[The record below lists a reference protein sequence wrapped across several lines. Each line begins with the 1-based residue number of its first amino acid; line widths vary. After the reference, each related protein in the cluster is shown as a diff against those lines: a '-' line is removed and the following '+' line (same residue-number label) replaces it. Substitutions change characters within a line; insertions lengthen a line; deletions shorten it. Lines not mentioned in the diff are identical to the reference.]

1 MARVFEQLNFYD
13 IFGYLM
19 PGAVVVGCA
28 LLLVDATFPDATSD
42 LTAASGAELTGLVFL
57 AYLVGHIVQAVAR
70 RIEPPLNAF
79 MWGGWPSEALLRPDD
94 KRFSAEFKTA
104 LRKLIS
110 DRYAMPDKASAGD
123 VFAICYSYVIQNGI
137 RRRVEAFLGL
147 CGLSRGMVVAS
158 MVAALFLAGGAGA
171 HVFHG
176 HSTKDIALY
185 AGGAAAAAL
194 AALAFV
200 DRLVDFS
207 QRFAEAVYRDFYV
220 AHNVPAVAGGE
231 RPSELRP

>member
-42 LTAASGAELTGLVFL
+42 LSAASGAELTGLLFL
-57 AYLVGHIVQAVAR
+57 AYLVGHIVQAIAR
-70 RIEPPLNAF
+70 RIEPPLNAII
-79 MWGGWPSEALLRPDD
+79 WDGWPSEALLRPDD
-94 KRFSAEFKTA
+94 KRFTAEFKTA
-104 LRKLIS
+104 LRKLVA
-110 DRYAMPDKASAGD
+110 DRYALTETAGHGD

-158 MVAALFLAGGAGA
+158 MVAALLLAGGAGA

-176 HSTKDIALY
+176 EPTKDIALY

-194 AALAFV
+194 ATLAFV
-200 DRLVDFS
+200 DRLADFS

-220 AHNVPAVAGGE
+220 AHMVSAVGGVE
-231 RPSELRP
+231 KDSA

>member
-42 LTAASGAELTGLVFL
+42 LSAASGVELTGLLFL
-57 AYLVGHIVQAVAR
+57 SYLVGHIVQAVAH
-70 RIEPPLNAF
+70 RIEPPINAI

-94 KRFSAEFKTA
+94 KRFTTEFKTA
-104 LRKLIS
+104 LRRLIA
-110 DRYAMPDKASAGD
+110 DRYALPGTAGHGD

-158 MVAALFLAGGAGA
+158 MVAALFLTGGAGA

-176 HSTKDIALY
+176 EDTKDIALY
-185 AGGAAAAAL
+185 AGGAAAATL
-194 AALAFV
+194 AVVAFL

-207 QRFAEAVYRDFYV
+207 ERFAEAVYRDFYV
-220 AHNVPAVAGGE
+220 AHQGTTQERVASGDA
-231 RPSELRP
+231 

>member
-28 LLLVDATFPDATSD
+28 LLLVDATFPDATFD
-42 LTAASGAELTGLVFL
+42 LSAASGAELTGLLFL
-57 AYLVGHIVQAVAR
+57 AYLVGHIVQAVGR
-70 RIEPPLNAF
+70 RIEPPLNAI
-79 MWGGWPSEALLRPDD
+79 MWDGWPSEALLRPDD
-94 KRFSAEFKTA
+94 KRFTVEFKTA
-104 LRKLIS
+104 LRRLVA
-110 DRYAMPDKASAGD
+110 DRYTLAETASAAD
-123 VFAICYSYVIQNGI
+123 IFAVCYSYVIQNGI

-147 CGLSRGMVVAS
+147 SGLSRGMIVAS
-158 MVAALFLAGGAGA
+158 IAAALLLGTGAGA
-171 HVFHG
+171 RVYHG
-176 HSTKDIALY
+176 DPTKDIALY
-185 AGGAAAAAL
+185 AGGAATAAV

-220 AHNVPAVAGGE
+220 AHEGHKQE
-231 RPSELRP
+231 RVEDRSA

>member
-1 MARVFEQLNFYD
+1 
-13 IFGYLM
+13 M
-19 PGAVVVGCA
+19 PGAVVVGCG
-28 LLLVDATFPDATSD
+28 LLLVDAAFPDATSD
-42 LTAASGAELTGLVFL
+42 LSAASGAELTGLLFL
-57 AYLVGHIVQAVAR
+57 AYLVGHIIQVVAG
-70 RIEPPLNAF
+70 RIELALNRVI
-79 MWGGWPSEALLRPDD
+79 WGGWPSEALLRPDD

-110 DRYAMPDKASAGD
+110 DRYAMPDTASAGD

-176 HSTKDIALY
+176 EGTKDIALY
-185 AGGAAAAAL
+185 AGGAATAAL

-200 DRLVDFS
+200 DRLADFS

-220 AHNVPAVAGGE
+220 AHKAPTPGGGE
-231 RPSELRP
+231 

>member
-28 LLLVDATFPDATSD
+28 LLLVDATFPDATLD
-42 LTAASGAELTGLVFL
+42 LRGASAVELTGLLFL
-57 AYLVGHIVQAVAR
+57 AYLVGHIVQVGAR
-70 RIEPPLNAF
+70 RIELTVNRM
-79 MWGGWPSEALLRPDD
+79 MWRGWPSEALLRPED
-94 KRFSAEFKTA
+94 KRFTAEFKTA
-104 LRKLIS
+104 LTKLVA
-110 DRYAMPDKASAGD
+110 DRYALPETADHRD

-158 MVAALFLAGGAGA
+158 TVAALFLAGGAGA
-171 HVFHG
+171 QVFHG
-176 HSTKDIALY
+176 QPTKDIALY
-185 AGGAAAAAL
+185 AGGAATAAV

-200 DRLVDFS
+200 DRLTDFS

-220 AHNVPAVAGGE
+220 AHKAPAAAGGE
-231 RPSELRP
+231 